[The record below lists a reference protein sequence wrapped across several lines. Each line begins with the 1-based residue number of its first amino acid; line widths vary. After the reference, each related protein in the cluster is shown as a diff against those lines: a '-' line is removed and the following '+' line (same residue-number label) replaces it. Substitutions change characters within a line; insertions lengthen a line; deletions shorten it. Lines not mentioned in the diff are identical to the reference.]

1 MDRGRGSAA
10 APERKHVAPA
20 ATGLF
25 LFRGLGAG
33 WAVLWVERE
42 CAVVSYAAAGLRQH
56 GLLNLGESAWTV
68 RGLAVSGWAGLS
80 G

>member
-1 MDRGRGSAA
+1 MDRGSGSAA

-33 WAVLWVERE
+33 WAVLWEWKESVLSFRT
-42 CAVVSYAAAGLRQH
+42 R
-56 GLLNLGESAWTV
+56 LLG
-68 RGLAVSGWAGLS
+68 
-80 G
+80 